1 MRFEFADE
9 YPIHRPLI
17 TSQGDIF
24 GDVLDSIDD
33 EEEDIA
39 YQCRLK
45 DIERGNFF
53 ESLATDQFNE
63 GARNYVQNPAYAN
76 RCNQRFQLLTN
87 VSKFLKGD
95 K

>member
-9 YPIHRPLI
+9 YPIHRPFI
-17 TSQGDIF
+17 TSE
-24 GDVLDSIDD
+24 GDVIGDVFDSINN

-45 DIERGNFF
+45 DINCGSFF
-53 ESLATDQFNE
+53 ESLAVKQFE
-63 GARNYVQNPAYAN
+63 EEARHYVQDRAYAN
-76 RCNQRFQLLTN
+76 RCNKRFQMLID
-87 VSKFLKGD
+87 VSKLLKGG

>member
-1 MRFEFADE
+1 MGFEFADE

-17 TSQGDIF
+17 TSQRDVV
-24 GDVLDSIDD
+24 GDVFDSIND

-45 DIERGNFF
+45 DINRGSFF
-53 ESLATDQFNE
+53 ESLAVQQFEE

-76 RCNQRFQLLTN
+76 RCNQRFQLLTD
-87 VSKFLKGD
+87 VSKFLKGGR
-95 K
+95 